1 MLVLLVVVGAI
12 ALAAAVRVSVLAV
25 RRWRMAAELRGDWW
39 GRFEQEFRAY
49 ADMSWQ
55 AARESERRD

>member
-1 MLVLLVVVGAI
+1 MLVLVVVVAAI

-25 RRWRMAAELRGDWW
+25 RRWRMASELRGDWW
-39 GRFEQEFRAY
+39 GRFEREFRTY